1 MDCLRSFTF
10 VIGKQTDYTTALR
23 FKSWTVGT
31 NNYWLVDD
39 AVSLGSGS
47 KYLIQGFKN
56 INVYKIEITGDV
68 NTAALPVGVSAITEN
83 WNIFGSIKGTTSPSV
98 GKIVA
103 SPNPFGMTEYPG
115 NSYFNISKY
124 QSSITFLSPVQSAE
138 YIEFAGFYAEGY
150 GNQSILSA
158 QIGFFINVTV
168 YYKYEGE

>member
-39 AVSLGSGS
+39 AVTLGSGS

-98 GKIVA
+98 GQIVV

-124 QSSITFLSPVQSAE
+124 QNSITFLSPIQSAE

-150 GNQSILSA
+150 GNQSLLSA

>member
-10 VIGKQTDYTTALR
+10 VIGKQTEYTTALR

-68 NTAALPVGVSAITEN
+68 NTAALPAGVSSITEN
-83 WNIFGSIKGTTSPSV
+83 WNIFGSIKGTTSASV
-98 GKIVA
+98 GSIVV

-124 QSSITFLSPVQSAE
+124 QNSITFLTPIQSAE

-168 YYKYEGE
+168 FYKYEGE

>member
-39 AVSLGSGS
+39 AVTLGSGS

-83 WNIFGSIKGTTSPSV
+83 WNIFGSIKGTTSASV
-98 GKIVA
+98 GSIQV

-124 QSSITFLSPVQSAE
+124 QNEITFLSPIQSAE

>member
-10 VIGKQTDYTTALR
+10 VIGKQTNYTAALR
-23 FKSWTVGT
+23 YKSWTVGGQH
-31 NNYWLVDD
+31 YWLIDD
-39 AVSLGSGS
+39 AVALGAGS
-47 KYLIQGFKN
+47 KYNIQGFKN

-68 NTAALPVGVSAITEN
+68 NSAALPANVSAITEN
-83 WNIFGSIKGTTSPSV
+83 WSIFGSIKGTTSASV
-98 GKIVA
+98 GNIQA
-103 SPNPFGMTEYPG
+103 SPNPFGMTEYSG

-124 QSSITFLSPVQSAE
+124 QNYINFVTPIQSAE

-150 GNQSILSA
+150 GNESLVSA